1 MPAEIY
7 DLRQMPDDIK
17 AAFKARGVDPEDTL
31 IVDDPESNK
40 TEFRSVKELGS
51 NPNLAKTL
59 GYSGGKTVLP
69 TLAGAAAGAAGLAG
83 AAALGMPVLGPG
95 SFVPAVGVGVGS
107 ALTGGLLASK
117 LQESI
122 LDKFAPDMQ
131 TEAELLRLANPRTA
145 TAGSIIGNFAGG
157 MNSLKGLVSRAGGVK
172 EAAKIASVPTAL
184 GAGLEAYNEYRDE
197 GQIDPLRVGLT
208 AAAGPFQAVNTKAG
222 QLAEDIGSS
231 LVGKLSGKIADGQ
244 PIAKLRTRDQI
255 AKDILDA
262 HAAGQFT
269 EGSPVYNAL
278 AVELNQPGAP
288 ADALIKLAQKHAEQN
303 IQNNPEERAKIADML
318 WESISVK
325 KLPDEQ
331 LPQSALELKLASFIK
346 DGVVNSK
353 EELVGLA
360 RQSNLDIAANNLRR
374 EKAKAAGPA
383 PSTPYTRMED
393 AQVEALLNA
402 SPDVL
407 PPNAGVLDKAI
418 FEGKKK
424 GYVKTAEDIRKLE
437 GAYQVNP
444 EMLPSASRQLWQEKQ
459 TPPAVKKAEEAAAA
473 FEKKDIEYFSKEFP
487 KAASEIRRATK
498 NVNDAAALIDDLNTP
513 EDTKAKLRG
522 QTEAAQKSM
531 NESWNN
537 LMKRAFDRYSQI
549 EPPEIGPAPIDPTYV
564 PPPQSTMAAPKPAAI
579 VEQPAIVAKP
589 ESTLTPAK
597 PAATQ
602 GPEPDYASILQAR
615 LPSAKTGMIPLAEVK
630 KAYKI
635 ADPSSKGYLEMMGW
649 NNLPKGETISVADLA
664 AHMQKS
670 FSPHTEVR
678 YSGFPG
684 KVVGRALDKTV
695 GRLNDLI
702 FEGTIGPRKVW
713 AGTKSVIDRLRD
725 LGPSGKIIADTDLAM
740 RRDTTKVFNTAAAAY
755 VDAYSSLNKKETSRV
770 DQYLNDTFD
779 TKGHSFIILTP
790 KEQAAV
796 DKIRNDGLLYL
807 VDNGIIRGGPG
818 VREGGMYREQRI
830 DPYYIPTV
838 ADSKVRKIV
847 KNREKGYEQLAADW
861 EAWYSGKLGMSAD
874 KAKDLM
880 QQYLTATGPSSANDA
895 AKFGALTQAEGVGL
909 PPSWRAP
916 TRKALLYH
924 AYRASKNFAW
934 FTHVQRNPQM
944 AKAVGEMDD
953 GWGGQIDLS
962 TAANDPIADTPAV
975 EAWKQE
981 MNNHL
986 SAPGDWTEDLTRI
999 ATAFQLG
1006 PLTGLRDIIGTP
1018 AHMVELIPGED
1029 LPKVMQALY
1038 KVVTSDVRGKMEKA
1052 GDIKAKTLQPFEFNA
1067 STFSEGVLDNVLEKV
1082 RDLNGRNLLEST
1094 ARQWAYETGR
1104 LVGAAR
1110 LSKGDT
1116 AFFEHLKIPNWR
1128 ELAPEDLFNATGRA
1142 FMDSAQ
1148 GSYNSRGLPDWLLT
1162 GPQNKANNFLFSLQ
1176 RWGVERYNNWHKNA
1190 WTPAV
1195 KEGDFKPLLRSVFGA
1210 MLTSAGLNALQE
1222 YLFNQKPPEMKW
1234 SEFMK
1239 ADNKELPYTLFSK
1252 LQNVGFA
1259 GILSSLGMAAAK
1271 VNSGEVPEPVNNLG
1285 WDLVL
1290 KGSIRTGQF
1299 AHALT
1304 SRGADAADV
1313 FTDYLDSMA
1322 RDNIQAWRLWQN
1334 RTRPDIGNREE
1345 KIFKRQ
1351 QGKSPGMSA
1360 SMSSLLANPMDPT
1373 RDFRQATTEEDMQK
1387 ALPGLDRALAMDPSK
1402 DIRIQSPMRPLNESP
1417 SYYDFV
1423 GQLQGE
1429 EAGQAAL
1436 QRDQQLERLSLLK
1449 RQEVM
1454 RAKYR
1459 AQTVGGPR

>member
-1 MPAEIY
+1 MPAKIY

-17 AAFKARGVDPEDTL
+17 AEFKARGVDPEDTL

-40 TEFRSVKELGS
+40 TEFRSVKELGGS
-51 NPNLAKTL
+51 L
-59 GYSGGKTVLP
+59 GKTVGINAAKAILP
-69 TLAGAAAGAAGLAG
+69 TLGGAASGAAAMAGVAAMGVPMTGPAG
-83 AAALGMPVLGPG
+83 
-95 SFVPAVGVGVGS
+95 FVPAVASGVGGAV
-107 ALTGGLLASK
+107 LGGGATSV
-117 LQESI
+117 LQESV
-122 LDKFAPDMQ
+122 LDKFAPGMQ
-131 TEAELLRLANPRTA
+131 TEAELLRRANPRSA
-145 TAGSIIGNFAGG
+145 TIGQILGGFAGG

-231 LVGKLSGKIADGQ
+231 LVGKLSGKIADNASIVK
-244 PIAKLRTRDQI
+244 PRTRDQI

-288 ADALIKLAQKHAEQN
+288 ANALIKLAQKHAEQN

-360 RQSNLDIAANNLRR
+360 RQSNLDIAANNLKR
-374 EKAKAAGPA
+374 EKVKAAGPA
-383 PSTPYTRMED
+383 PKTVLDE
-393 AQVEALLNA
+393 AQVDALLSA
-402 SPDVL
+402 SPSVL
-407 PPNAGVLDKAI
+407 PPNATPLDKAI
-418 FEGKKK
+418 FEGKQK
-424 GYVKTAEDIRKLE
+424 GYVNSRTDIWRLAD
-437 GAYQVNP
+437 AYNTNP
-444 EMLPSASRQLWQEKQ
+444 EMLPSAARQLWQEKQ
-459 TPPAVKKAEEAAAA
+459 TPLAVKKAEEAAAA

-487 KAASEIRRATK
+487 KLSGDVRRLDKQLVTDKALLE
-498 NVNDAAALIDDLNTP
+498 DANTP
-513 EDTKAKLRG
+513 EETKSKLRG
-522 QTEAAQKSM
+522 KTQEQEKSLSTAWEDLQKAHF
-531 NESWNN
+531 N
-537 LMKRAFDRYSQI
+537 KYSK
-549 EPPEIGPAPIDPTYV
+549 IDPEGVTETKWPPLEPSFV
-564 PPPQSTMAAPKPAAI
+564 PKQPLGTGDPFMGLSPGKLPPGDKSIEAPGFKSLLNDMPADPNML
-579 VEQPAIVAKP
+579 PAEIRNQ
-589 ESTLTPAK
+589 
-597 PAATQ
+597 Q
-602 GPEPDYASILQAR
+602 GPTDAVQ
-615 LPSAKTGMIPLAEVK
+615 
-630 KAYKI
+630 
-635 ADPSSKGYLEMMGW
+635 GYVGD
-649 NNLPKGETISVADLA
+649 NP
-664 AHMQKS
+664 
-670 FSPHTEVR
+670 EVR
-678 YSGFPG
+678 YSGLPG

-861 EAWYSGKLGMSAD
+861 EAWYSGKLGMAAD

-944 AKAVGEMDD
+944 AKAVGETDD
-953 GWGGQIDLS
+953 GWGGQIDFS
-962 TAANDPIADTPAV
+962 GITNDSIAAAPAV

-986 SAPGDWTEDLTRI
+986 SAPGDWKEDLTRI

-1067 STFSEGVLDNVLEKV
+1067 STFSEGVLDRVLEV
-1082 RDLNGRNLLEST
+1082 TRTLNGRNLLEST

-1148 GSYNSRGLPDWLLT
+1148 GSYNSRGLPHWLLT
-1162 GPQNKANNFLFSLQ
+1162 GKQNEGNNFLFSLQ

-1387 ALPGLDRALAMDPSK
+1387 ALPGLDRALAMDPNK

-1423 GQLQGE
+1423 GQLQGQ

>member
-31 IVDDPESNK
+31 IVYDPESNK
-40 TEFRSVKELGS
+40 TEFRSVKELGGS
-51 NPNLAKTL
+51 L
-59 GYSGGKTVLP
+59 GKTVGINAAKAILP
-69 TLAGAAAGAAGLAG
+69 TLGGAASGAAAMAGVAAMGVPVTGPAG
-83 AAALGMPVLGPG
+83 
-95 SFVPAVGVGVGS
+95 FVPAVASGVTG
-107 ALTGGLLASK
+107 ALLGGGATSV
-117 LQESI
+117 LQESV
-122 LDKFAPDMQ
+122 LDKFAPGMQ
-131 TEAELLRLANPRTA
+131 TEAELLRRANPRSA
-145 TAGSIIGNFAGG
+145 TIGQILGGFAGG

-231 LVGKLSGKIADGQ
+231 LVGKLSGKIADNA
-244 PIAKLRTRDQI
+244 PIAKPRTRDQI
-255 AKDILDA
+255 SKDILDA

-444 EMLPSASRQLWQEKQ
+444 EMLPSAARQLWQEKQ

-473 FEKKDIEYFSKEFP
+473 FEKRDIEYFAKEFP

-522 QTEAAQKSM
+522 QAEAAQKSM

-549 EPPEIGPAPIDPTYV
+549 EPPERLPMP
-564 PPPQSTMAAPKPAAI
+564 
-579 VEQPAIVAKP
+579 PAINPPLVPKQPLGTGDPFMGLAPGKLP
-589 ESTLTPAK
+589 PGDKSIEAPGFKSLLNDMPADPNML
-597 PAATQ
+597 PAEVRNQQ
-602 GPEPDYASILQAR
+602 GPTDAVQGYAGDN
-615 LPSAKTGMIPLAEVK
+615 P
-630 KAYKI
+630 
-635 ADPSSKGYLEMMGW
+635 
-649 NNLPKGETISVADLA
+649 
-664 AHMQKS
+664 
-670 FSPHTEVR
+670 EVR
-678 YSGFPG
+678 YSSLDPNQNIRKAVEWFAPG
-684 KVVGRALDKTV
+684 LKGVNSPDTRMSGIGGRIVGTALDKTV

-702 FEGTIGPRKVW
+702 FEGTIGPRKIW

-770 DQYLNDTFD
+770 DQYLNDAFD

-847 KNREKGYEQLAADW
+847 KNREEGYKQLAADW

-874 KAKDLM
+874 DAKNLM

-944 AKAVGEMDD
+944 AKAVGETDD

-962 TAANDPIADTPAV
+962 SATNDPIADTPAV

-986 SAPGDWTEDLTRI
+986 SAPGDWKEDLTRI

-1038 KVVTSDVRGKMEKA
+1038 KVVTSDVRGKMEKT

-1067 STFSEGVLDNVLEKV
+1067 STFSEGVLDRVLETT
-1082 RDLNGRNLLEST
+1082 RTLNGRNLLEST

-1148 GSYNSRGLPDWLLT
+1148 GSYNSRGLPHWLLT
-1162 GPQNKANNFLFSLQ
+1162 GKQNEGNNFLFSLQ

-1195 KEGDFKPLLRSVFGA
+1195 KEGNFKPLLRSVFGA

-1351 QGKSPGMSA
+1351 TGKPAGMSA

-1423 GQLQGE
+1423 GQLQGQ
-1429 EAGQAAL
+1429 EAG
-1436 QRDQQLERLSLLK
+1436 RLRCNGISSWIVCLC
-1449 RQEVM
+1449 
-1454 RAKYR
+1454 
-1459 AQTVGGPR
+1459 

>member
-1 MPAEIY
+1 
-7 DLRQMPDDIK
+7 
-17 AAFKARGVDPEDTL
+17 
-31 IVDDPESNK
+31 
-40 TEFRSVKELGS
+40 
-51 NPNLAKTL
+51 
-59 GYSGGKTVLP
+59 
-69 TLAGAAAGAAGLAG
+69 
-83 AAALGMPVLGPG
+83 
-95 SFVPAVGVGVGS
+95 
-107 ALTGGLLASK
+107 
-117 LQESI
+117 
-122 LDKFAPDMQ
+122 
-131 TEAELLRLANPRTA
+131 
-145 TAGSIIGNFAGG
+145 
-157 MNSLKGLVSRAGGVK
+157 
-172 EAAKIASVPTAL
+172 
-184 GAGLEAYNEYRDE
+184 
-197 GQIDPLRVGLT
+197 
-208 AAAGPFQAVNTKAG
+208 
-222 QLAEDIGSS
+222 
-231 LVGKLSGKIADGQ
+231 
-244 PIAKLRTRDQI
+244 
-255 AKDILDA
+255 
-262 HAAGQFT
+262 
-269 EGSPVYNAL
+269 
-278 AVELNQPGAP
+278 
-288 ADALIKLAQKHAEQN
+288 
-303 IQNNPEERAKIADML
+303 
-318 WESISVK
+318 
-325 KLPDEQ
+325 
-331 LPQSALELKLASFIK
+331 
-346 DGVVNSK
+346 
-353 EELVGLA
+353 
-360 RQSNLDIAANNLRR
+360 
-374 EKAKAAGPA
+374 
-383 PSTPYTRMED
+383 
-393 AQVEALLNA
+393 
-402 SPDVL
+402 
-407 PPNAGVLDKAI
+407 
-418 FEGKKK
+418 
-424 GYVKTAEDIRKLE
+424 
-437 GAYQVNP
+437 
-444 EMLPSASRQLWQEKQ
+444 
-459 TPPAVKKAEEAAAA
+459 
-473 FEKKDIEYFSKEFP
+473 
-487 KAASEIRRATK
+487 
-498 NVNDAAALIDDLNTP
+498 
-513 EDTKAKLRG
+513 
-522 QTEAAQKSM
+522 
-531 NESWNN
+531 
-537 LMKRAFDRYSQI
+537 
-549 EPPEIGPAPIDPTYV
+549 
-564 PPPQSTMAAPKPAAI
+564 
-579 VEQPAIVAKP
+579 
-589 ESTLTPAK
+589 
-597 PAATQ
+597 
-602 GPEPDYASILQAR
+602 
-615 LPSAKTGMIPLAEVK
+615 
-630 KAYKI
+630 
-635 ADPSSKGYLEMMGW
+635 
-649 NNLPKGETISVADLA
+649 
-664 AHMQKS
+664 
-670 FSPHTEVR
+670 
-678 YSGFPG
+678 
-684 KVVGRALDKTV
+684 
-695 GRLNDLI
+695 
-702 FEGTIGPRKVW
+702 
-713 AGTKSVIDRLRD
+713 
-725 LGPSGKIIADTDLAM
+725 
-740 RRDTTKVFNTAAAAY
+740 
-755 VDAYSSLNKKETSRV
+755 
-770 DQYLNDTFD
+770 
-779 TKGHSFIILTP
+779 
-790 KEQAAV
+790 
-796 DKIRNDGLLYL
+796 
-807 VDNGIIRGGPG
+807 
-818 VREGGMYREQRI
+818 
-830 DPYYIPTV
+830 
-838 ADSKVRKIV
+838 
-847 KNREKGYEQLAADW
+847 
-861 EAWYSGKLGMSAD
+861 
-874 KAKDLM
+874 
-880 QQYLTATGPSSANDA
+880 
-895 AKFGALTQAEGVGL
+895 
-909 PPSWRAP
+909 
-916 TRKALLYH
+916 
-924 AYRASKNFAW
+924 
-934 FTHVQRNPQM
+934 
-944 AKAVGEMDD
+944 MDD

-962 TAANDPIADTPAV
+962 SAANDPIADTPAV

-1082 RDLNGRNLLEST
+1082 RELNGRNLLEST

-1259 GILSSLGMAAAK
+1259 GILSSLGMAASK
-1271 VNSGEVPEPVNNLG
+1271 VNSGEVPEPINNLG

-1423 GQLQGE
+1423 GKLHGE

>member
-1 MPAEIY
+1 
-7 DLRQMPDDIK
+7 
-17 AAFKARGVDPEDTL
+17 
-31 IVDDPESNK
+31 
-40 TEFRSVKELGS
+40 
-51 NPNLAKTL
+51 
-59 GYSGGKTVLP
+59 
-69 TLAGAAAGAAGLAG
+69 
-83 AAALGMPVLGPG
+83 
-95 SFVPAVGVGVGS
+95 
-107 ALTGGLLASK
+107 
-117 LQESI
+117 
-122 LDKFAPDMQ
+122 
-131 TEAELLRLANPRTA
+131 
-145 TAGSIIGNFAGG
+145 
-157 MNSLKGLVSRAGGVK
+157 
-172 EAAKIASVPTAL
+172 
-184 GAGLEAYNEYRDE
+184 
-197 GQIDPLRVGLT
+197 
-208 AAAGPFQAVNTKAG
+208 
-222 QLAEDIGSS
+222 
-231 LVGKLSGKIADGQ
+231 
-244 PIAKLRTRDQI
+244 
-255 AKDILDA
+255 
-262 HAAGQFT
+262 
-269 EGSPVYNAL
+269 
-278 AVELNQPGAP
+278 
-288 ADALIKLAQKHAEQN
+288 
-303 IQNNPEERAKIADML
+303 
-318 WESISVK
+318 
-325 KLPDEQ
+325 
-331 LPQSALELKLASFIK
+331 
-346 DGVVNSK
+346 
-353 EELVGLA
+353 
-360 RQSNLDIAANNLRR
+360 
-374 EKAKAAGPA
+374 
-383 PSTPYTRMED
+383 
-393 AQVEALLNA
+393 LLNA

-473 FEKKDIEYFSKEFP
+473 FEKRDIEYFAKEFP

-522 QTEAAQKSM
+522 QAEAAQKSM

-549 EPPEIGPAPIDPTYV
+549 EPPERLPMP
-564 PPPQSTMAAPKPAAI
+564 
-579 VEQPAIVAKP
+579 PAINPPLVPKQTLGTGDPFMGLAPGKLPPGDKSIEAPGFKSLLNDMPADPNMLPP
-589 ESTLTPAK
+589 EIRNQ
-597 PAATQ
+597 Q
-602 GPEPDYASILQAR
+602 GPTDAVQGYAGDN
-615 LPSAKTGMIPLAEVK
+615 P
-630 KAYKI
+630 
-635 ADPSSKGYLEMMGW
+635 
-649 NNLPKGETISVADLA
+649 
-664 AHMQKS
+664 
-670 FSPHTEVR
+670 EVR
-678 YSGFPG
+678 YSGLPS

-740 RRDTTKVFNTAAAAY
+740 RRDATRVFNTAAAAY
-755 VDAYSSLNKKETSRV
+755 VDAYNSLNKKETSRV

-796 DKIRNDGLLYL
+796 DKIRNAGLLYL

-818 VREGGMYREQRI
+818 VREGALVRGQKI
-830 DPYYIPTV
+830 DPWYITTKT
-838 ADSKVRKIV
+838 DKKVRKTV
-847 KNREKGYEQLAADW
+847 KNKEEGHKQLEADW
-861 EAWYSGKLGMSAD
+861 EAWYMGKLGMTND
-874 KAKDLM
+874 EAKNFM
-880 QQYLTATGPSSANDA
+880 QEYLAATGPASANDA
-895 AKFGALTQAEGVGL
+895 AKFGALTKAEGVGL

-916 TRKALLYH
+916 VREALLYH

-934 FTHVQRNPQM
+934 FTHVQKNPAM
-944 AKAVGEMDD
+944 AKAVGETDD
-953 GWGGQIDLS
+953 GWGGQIDFS
-962 TAANDPIADTPAV
+962 GITNDSIAAAPAV

-986 SAPGDWTEDLTRI
+986 SAPGDWKEDLTRI

-1067 STFSEGVLDNVLEKV
+1067 STFSEGVLDRVLEIT
-1082 RDLNGRNLLEST
+1082 RTLNGRNLLEST

-1148 GSYNSRGLPDWLLT
+1148 GSYNSRGLPHWLLT
-1162 GPQNKANNFLFSLQ
+1162 GKQNEGNNFLFSLQ

-1239 ADNKELPYTLFSK
+1239 ADNKELPYTIFSK

-1271 VNSGEVPEPVNNLG
+1271 VRSKESIEPINNLG
-1285 WDLVL
+1285 WDLAA
-1290 KGSIRTGQF
+1290 KGIRRTYQLAG
-1299 AHALT
+1299 ALND
-1304 SRGADAADV
+1304 RGIGAFDV
-1313 FTDYLDSMA
+1313 YLDYLDSMA
-1322 RDNIQAWRLWQN
+1322 MDNIQAWRLYQN
-1334 RTRPDIGNREE
+1334 ANRPDIGNREE

-1351 QGKSPGMSA
+1351 MGKNGSSLSA
-1360 SMSSLLANPMDPT
+1360 SMASMMMNPMDPT

-1423 GQLQGE
+1423 GQLQGQ

-1459 AQTVGGPR
+1459 AQTVAGPR

>member
-1 MPAEIY
+1 MPAKIY

-17 AAFKARGVDPEDTL
+17 AEFKARGVDPEDTL

-83 AAALGMPVLGPG
+83 AAALGMPVMGPG

-231 LVGKLSGKIADGQ
+231 LVGKLSGKIADGA
-244 PIAKLRTRDQI
+244 PIVKPRTRDQI

-360 RQSNLDIAANNLRR
+360 RQSNLDIAANNLKR

-473 FEKKDIEYFSKEFP
+473 FEKKDIEYFAKEFP

-522 QTEAAQKSM
+522 QAEAAQKSM

-549 EPPEIGPAPIDPTYV
+549 EPPERLPMPPAINPPLVPKQPLGTGDPFMGLAPGKLPPGDKSIEAPGFRSLLNDMPADPNMLPAEIRNQMGPTDAIQGYAGDNPEVRYSGFPIDPAYI
-564 PPPQSTMAAPKPAAI
+564 PPPQSTMAASKPAAI

-589 ESTLTPAK
+589 EPTLTPARFIGGINLVGERQTSSGTVLRRNDEHTLDLHGDFFNQY
-597 PAATQ
+597 PT
-602 GPEPDYASILQAR
+602 GSSIQFR
-615 LPSAKTGMIPLAEVK
+615 HHEGGEVTGTVIGHGRSGNLKVQTSNGEFFV
-630 KAYKI
+630 
-635 ADPSSKGYLEMMGW
+635 SK
-649 NNLPKGETISVADLA
+649 NQIKPKGVN
-664 AHMQKS
+664 
-670 FSPHTEVR
+670 SPDTR
-678 YSGFPG
+678 MSGIG
-684 KVVGRALDKTV
+684 GRIVGTALDKTV

-702 FEGTIGPRKVW
+702 FEGTIGPRKIW

-934 FTHVQRNPQM
+934 FTHVQKNP
-944 AKAVGEMDD
+944 D
-953 GWGGQIDLS
+953 G
-962 TAANDPIADTPAV
+962 
-975 EAWKQE
+975 
-981 MNNHL
+981 
-986 SAPGDWTEDLTRI
+986 
-999 ATAFQLG
+999 
-1006 PLTGLRDIIGTP
+1006 
-1018 AHMVELIPGED
+1018 
-1029 LPKVMQALY
+1029 
-1038 KVVTSDVRGKMEKA
+1038 
-1052 GDIKAKTLQPFEFNA
+1052 
-1067 STFSEGVLDNVLEKV
+1067 
-1082 RDLNGRNLLEST
+1082 
-1094 ARQWAYETGR
+1094 
-1104 LVGAAR
+1104 
-1110 LSKGDT
+1110 
-1116 AFFEHLKIPNWR
+1116 
-1128 ELAPEDLFNATGRA
+1128 
-1142 FMDSAQ
+1142 
-1148 GSYNSRGLPDWLLT
+1148 
-1162 GPQNKANNFLFSLQ
+1162 
-1176 RWGVERYNNWHKNA
+1176 
-1190 WTPAV
+1190 
-1195 KEGDFKPLLRSVFGA
+1195 
-1210 MLTSAGLNALQE
+1210 
-1222 YLFNQKPPEMKW
+1222 
-1234 SEFMK
+1234 
-1239 ADNKELPYTLFSK
+1239 
-1252 LQNVGFA
+1252 
-1259 GILSSLGMAAAK
+1259 
-1271 VNSGEVPEPVNNLG
+1271 
-1285 WDLVL
+1285 
-1290 KGSIRTGQF
+1290 
-1299 AHALT
+1299 
-1304 SRGADAADV
+1304 
-1313 FTDYLDSMA
+1313 
-1322 RDNIQAWRLWQN
+1322 
-1334 RTRPDIGNREE
+1334 
-1345 KIFKRQ
+1345 
-1351 QGKSPGMSA
+1351 
-1360 SMSSLLANPMDPT
+1360 
-1373 RDFRQATTEEDMQK
+1373 
-1387 ALPGLDRALAMDPSK
+1387 
-1402 DIRIQSPMRPLNESP
+1402 
-1417 SYYDFV
+1417 
-1423 GQLQGE
+1423 
-1429 EAGQAAL
+1429 
-1436 QRDQQLERLSLLK
+1436 
-1449 RQEVM
+1449 
-1454 RAKYR
+1454 
-1459 AQTVGGPR
+1459 

>member
-1 MPAEIY
+1 
-7 DLRQMPDDIK
+7 
-17 AAFKARGVDPEDTL
+17 
-31 IVDDPESNK
+31 
-40 TEFRSVKELGS
+40 
-51 NPNLAKTL
+51 
-59 GYSGGKTVLP
+59 
-69 TLAGAAAGAAGLAG
+69 
-83 AAALGMPVLGPG
+83 
-95 SFVPAVGVGVGS
+95 
-107 ALTGGLLASK
+107 
-117 LQESI
+117 
-122 LDKFAPDMQ
+122 
-131 TEAELLRLANPRTA
+131 
-145 TAGSIIGNFAGG
+145 
-157 MNSLKGLVSRAGGVK
+157 
-172 EAAKIASVPTAL
+172 
-184 GAGLEAYNEYRDE
+184 
-197 GQIDPLRVGLT
+197 
-208 AAAGPFQAVNTKAG
+208 
-222 QLAEDIGSS
+222 
-231 LVGKLSGKIADGQ
+231 
-244 PIAKLRTRDQI
+244 
-255 AKDILDA
+255 
-262 HAAGQFT
+262 
-269 EGSPVYNAL
+269 L

-360 RQSNLDIAANNLRR
+360 RQSNLDIAANNLKR
-374 EKAKAAGPA
+374 EKVKAAGPA

-437 GAYQVNP
+437 GAYQINP

-473 FEKKDIEYFSKEFP
+473 FEKKDIEYFAKEFP

-522 QTEAAQKSM
+522 QAEAAQKSM

-549 EPPEIGPAPIDPTYV
+549 EPPERLPMP
-564 PPPQSTMAAPKPAAI
+564 
-579 VEQPAIVAKP
+579 PAINPPLVPKQPLGTGDPFMGLSPGKLPPGDKSIEAP
-589 ESTLTPAK
+589 GFRSLLNDMPADPNRL
-597 PAATQ
+597 PAEIRNQQ
-602 GPEPDYASILQAR
+602 GPTDAVQGYAGDN
-615 LPSAKTGMIPLAEVK
+615 P
-630 KAYKI
+630 
-635 ADPSSKGYLEMMGW
+635 
-649 NNLPKGETISVADLA
+649 
-664 AHMQKS
+664 
-670 FSPHTEVR
+670 EVR
-678 YSGFPG
+678 YSSLDPNQNIRKAVEWFAPGLKPLEEGKIEAIRRPAIRVGNEIFEGVSETHLPIMQQLGKRYGIGNIPDFETGFTTTRGRYVDRKEAAIIAKKAKQVYGEVADGQLASEDLDYARYSGLPG

-934 FTHVQRNPQM
+934 FTHVQKNPAM

-962 TAANDPIADTPAV
+962 SATNDPIADTPAV

-1067 STFSEGVLDNVLEKV
+1067 STFSEGVLDRVLEV
-1082 RDLNGRNLLEST
+1082 TRTLNGRNLLEST

-1148 GSYNSRGLPDWLLT
+1148 GSYNLVDCQTGYLPD
-1162 GPQNKANNFLFSLQ
+1162 
-1176 RWGVERYNNWHKNA
+1176 R
-1190 WTPAV
+1190 
-1195 KEGDFKPLLRSVFGA
+1195 
-1210 MLTSAGLNALQE
+1210 
-1222 YLFNQKPPEMKW
+1222 
-1234 SEFMK
+1234 
-1239 ADNKELPYTLFSK
+1239 
-1252 LQNVGFA
+1252 
-1259 GILSSLGMAAAK
+1259 
-1271 VNSGEVPEPVNNLG
+1271 
-1285 WDLVL
+1285 
-1290 KGSIRTGQF
+1290 
-1299 AHALT
+1299 
-1304 SRGADAADV
+1304 
-1313 FTDYLDSMA
+1313 
-1322 RDNIQAWRLWQN
+1322 
-1334 RTRPDIGNREE
+1334 RTRRITSYSL
-1345 KIFKRQ
+1345 FK
-1351 QGKSPGMSA
+1351 G
-1360 SMSSLLANPMDPT
+1360 
-1373 RDFRQATTEEDMQK
+1373 
-1387 ALPGLDRALAMDPSK
+1387 
-1402 DIRIQSPMRPLNESP
+1402 
-1417 SYYDFV
+1417 
-1423 GQLQGE
+1423 GE
-1429 EAGQAAL
+1429 
-1436 QRDQQLERLSLLK
+1436 
-1449 RQEVM
+1449 
-1454 RAKYR
+1454 
-1459 AQTVGGPR
+1459 